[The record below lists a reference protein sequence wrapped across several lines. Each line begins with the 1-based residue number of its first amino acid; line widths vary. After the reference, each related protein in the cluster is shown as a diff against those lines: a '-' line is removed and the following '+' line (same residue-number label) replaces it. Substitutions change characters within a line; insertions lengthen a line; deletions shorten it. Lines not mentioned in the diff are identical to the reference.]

1 MVADS
6 TQAFPFQIILPLA
19 SAVVYVA
26 AALFLKKASEAGAG
40 VWRTTRWCNL
50 VTALLFAPLW
60 LLGGSLPP
68 ASLWWQPA
76 VVALLFMSG
85 QVLTMVSLRIGD
97 VSVVTPVMGLKIIM
111 VALMT
116 AALLSERLATELWVA
131 AGLSSA
137 GIALLNFSRPAADK
151 PLGPT
156 ILTAILAAA
165 SYALFDVLVQKWAP
179 VWGAGRFLPVMMGMA
194 ALYTLVIRPPAG
206 ESAALSKKAARWRLC
221 GAFCLGW
228 QAVML
233 VSSIAVYRH
242 APVANVLY
250 SSRGLWSVLVV
261 WLAGHWLGG
270 SESRHS
276 GRVFAWRLAGAL
288 LLTAAITVVAMS

>member
-1 MVADS
+1 MMIADA
-6 TQAFPFQIILPLA
+6 TQGLHLPVLLPVA

-26 AALFLKKASEAGAG
+26 AALFLKRASEAGAG
-40 VWRTTRWCNL
+40 VWRMTRLCNL

-60 LLGGSLPP
+60 LLGGTIP
-68 ASLWWQPA
+68 APSLWWQPA
-76 VVALLFMSG
+76 VVALLFLAG

-97 VSVVTPVMGLKIIM
+97 VSVVTPVMGLKIIL

-116 AALLSERLATELWVA
+116 AALLSERLPVELWVA

-137 GIALLNFSRPAADK
+137 GIGLLNFSRPAADK
-151 PLGPT
+151 PLGKT

-179 VWGAGRFLPVMMGMA
+179 VWGAGRFLPVMMGIA
-194 ALYTLVIRPPAG
+194 AVYALMIRVPAG
-206 ESAALSKKAARWRLC
+206 EAAVLSKKASLWRTC
-221 GAFCLGW
+221 GAVCLGW

-242 APVANVLY
+242 APV
-250 SSRGLWSVLVV
+250 
-261 WLAGHWLGG
+261 
-270 SESRHS
+270 
-276 GRVFAWRLAGAL
+276 
-288 LLTAAITVVAMS
+288 